1 MQILPLS
8 KNLTSKVSFIARE
21 SDSLNACLVHLG
33 CSPLG
38 MVVIKPWCHARYHDC
53 HNNVLRYIDW
63 YGGERIEGYYW
74 LSTSGGFVAIRH
86 SILHHSSGE
95 FLDITPFSDERT
107 LTLFS
112 AIISP
117 VHKET
122 HDFKYGAHFII

>member
-1 MQILPLS
+1 MHILPLS

-38 MVVIKPWCHARYHDC
+38 IVEIKPWCHARHNDC

-63 YGGERIEGYYW
+63 YGGDRIEGYYW
-74 LSTSGGFVAIRH
+74 LSSSNGFVAIRH
-86 SILHHSSGE
+86 SILRYPSGE
-95 FLDITPFSDERT
+95 FVDITPFSDERT

-112 AIISP
+112 AVISSG
-117 VHKET
+117 HKQS
-122 HDFKYGAHFII
+122 DNFKYGARFII